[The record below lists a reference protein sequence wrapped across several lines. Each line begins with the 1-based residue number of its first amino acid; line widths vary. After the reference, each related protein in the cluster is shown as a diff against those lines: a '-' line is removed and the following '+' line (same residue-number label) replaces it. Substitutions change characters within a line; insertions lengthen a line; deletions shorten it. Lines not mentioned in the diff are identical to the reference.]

1 MLGIGRQPVSL
12 CRLTDSLTDWLT
24 DWLRVVTDR
33 LPLGRTDNENLLVLS
48 SPRRRRKLGEE
59 GVCWPHCR
67 SSNSR
72 LESKQYP
79 QRYCTGSII
88 LWEGEK
94 RENCC
99 FTLAGEH
106 ERGSTRDWS
115 KEVETAD
122 VVTHLRLNSGR
133 RGCKLFIEPATMSSR

>member
-1 MLGIGRQPVSL
+1 MKTSSFSL
-12 CRLTDSLTDWLT
+12 
-24 DWLRVVTDR
+24 
-33 LPLGRTDNENLLVLS
+33 LLEGEGNQE
-48 SPRRRRKLGEE
+48 RRGCV
-59 GVCWPHCR
+59 GPIVDPPTP
-67 SSNSR
+67 R

-79 QRYCTGSII
+79 QRYCTASII